1 MRRKARIGGFPRCC
15 GGPAGRAA
23 LRVCPFPG
31 GVRSLA
37 NDREGAGKKS
47 LPSQFNKGGYKYT
60 FMIYSAGIDTLFMGF
75 YLERF
80 LLTPE
85 DWESLAYAKENA
97 KSSIFKSSGSLITFK
112 GQDLTMRASGQN
124 PYTYV
129 LQNNDCTIKL
139 AQKVVRNAYPE
150 VYVEL
155 RS

>member
-1 MRRKARIGGFPRCC
+1 
-15 GGPAGRAA
+15 
-23 LRVCPFPG
+23 
-31 GVRSLA
+31 
-37 NDREGAGKKS
+37 
-47 LPSQFNKGGYKYT
+47 
-60 FMIYSAGIDTLFMGF
+60 MGF